1 MKSVPKSLLLDKW
14 SCLTSVIM
22 IMMITSYFTFSFF
35 LVDYTNFFL
44 NLMIIR
50 KKTLVCLR
58 LLRKALFLV
67 RTLKPIVLALLNQAN
82 SPAAGCMRP
91 GFRLE
96 KCASLIHAY
105 RAATPPPQ
113 RRHAPLSVR
122 STVNRGAISPYQ
134 RCLILR
140 GSEKCTCFGYIGL
153 LWAVRLT

>member
-1 MKSVPKSLLLDKW
+1 MVL
-14 SCLTSVIM
+14 
-22 IMMITSYFTFSFF
+22 SYLGDYDNDDYFIIFHFF
-35 LVDYTNFFL
+35 IFLSRLYKLFFKL
-44 NLMIIR
+44 NDNQE
-50 KKTLVCLR
+50 KTLVCLR

-122 STVNRGAISPYQ
+122 STANHGAISQYQ

-140 GSEKCTCFGYIGL
+140 GFEKCTCFGYIGL